1 MKETLTHFLKPVM
14 TTTFAVPQKC
24 VMKRL
29 ADWSKR
35 SADWSM
41 SSVKETL
48 TYLLMP
54 AMKAK
59 FAGW

>member
-14 TTTFAVPQKC
+14 TTTFAVLQKC
-24 VMKRL
+24 LM
-29 ADWSKR
+29 KR

-54 AMKAK
+54 AMKAM